1 MIAIN
6 PFDPV
11 TLFLIALCN
20 PATIVIGFMMGR
32 RADQPQKLVVAALAA
47 ALGGFILYWLAAF
60 VGVFQVHAVGGEAG
74 LVVMQSIF
82 GLAWA
87 CLGYFVFHL
96 KSAQ

>member
-6 PFDPV
+6 SFDPT
-11 TLFLIALCN
+11 TLFLIALFN
-20 PATIVIGFMMGR
+20 PATIAIGFMMGR
-32 RADQPQKLVVAALAA
+32 RADQPQKLVVAAFAA

-74 LVVMQSIF
+74 LLVMQAIL

-87 CLGYFVFHL
+87 CLGYFVFPL
-96 KSAQ
+96 RRA